1 MGGIMKHF
9 ENMIRIRT
17 KSGDIIDFKFMC
29 NLAVTPDIETLWI
42 RIKTEYLS
50 PAREWIKLNNMLI
63 EFNSIE
69 SIELVRYTEIENNKE
84 EWEK

>member
-1 MGGIMKHF
+1 MKNY
-9 ENMIRIRT
+9 ENMMRVRT

-29 NLAVTPDIETLWI
+29 KLAVIPDIETLWI
-42 RIKTEYLS
+42 RVKTEHLS
-50 PAREWIKLNNMLI
+50 PGREWIRVNNALV